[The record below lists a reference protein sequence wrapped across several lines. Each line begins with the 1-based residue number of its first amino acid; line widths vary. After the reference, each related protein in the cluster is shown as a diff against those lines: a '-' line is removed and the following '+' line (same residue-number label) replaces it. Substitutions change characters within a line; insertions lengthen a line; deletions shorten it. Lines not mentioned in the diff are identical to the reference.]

1 MAFLYPEWHFYIQN
15 GISITILSC
24 NFNTKFYIGTSQIE
38 IKPCQI
44 KVGGD
49 GIHKMAACISCK
61 HERQARTIDK
71 ETKLCKMCILKVKQ
85 GRPLVNQAG
94 SSEQSISN
102 GGDNDN
108 KNDYHN
114 YGEEF
119 SVDDSVSQIG
129 EKRTRKEA
137 DLKVEEDDLGEY
149 QNKSSTGTEDVF
161 MVNMC
166 TSKGT

>member
-1 MAFLYPEWHFYIQN
+1 
-15 GISITILSC
+15 
-24 NFNTKFYIGTSQIE
+24 
-38 IKPCQI
+38 
-44 KVGGD
+44 
-49 GIHKMAACISCK
+49 
-61 HERQARTIDK
+61 
-71 ETKLCKMCILKVKQ
+71 MCILKVKQ